1 MRAPEK
7 TFVRARQLR
16 RDLSL
21 PEALLWDCL
30 RAGRLEG
37 LRFRRQHPVGRYV
50 VDFYCPVARLAVE
63 VDGAHHDHPA
73 QIHHDRQRDGWL
85 AEHGIRVMRLAA
97 GDVLDDRTL
106 EGVLKMIVHVASG
119 ADMPEVY
126 SSPFA
131 TTMPPPPPSAVPLP
145 RFAGEEPTA
154 PPALPG
160 SSPVYGGG
168 GPPKAVEGAH
178 AEPAGEVGA
187 VGIAAIDTPGDHP

>member
-50 VDFYCPVARLAVE
+50 VDFYCPVAR
-63 VDGAHHDHPA
+63 
-73 QIHHDRQRDGWL
+73 L